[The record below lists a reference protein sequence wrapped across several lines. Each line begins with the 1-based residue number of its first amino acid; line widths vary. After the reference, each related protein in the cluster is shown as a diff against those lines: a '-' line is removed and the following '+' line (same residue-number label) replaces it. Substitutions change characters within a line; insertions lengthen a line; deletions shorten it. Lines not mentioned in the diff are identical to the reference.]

1 MKRWMAAW
9 LAVAACAAAA
19 AQQQAPK
26 PAPAPAVKGDM
37 TINLSGVTLQALVL
51 YISDVTGKPVLLPAN
66 FPGEKRVDVVS
77 GREVKAPADKVMG
90 VIAATLRNAG
100 YALVETADYIRLAP
114 ENAVEG
120 APLADAGEPRLL
132 GEASLVTTL
141 VDVKHVEAKNLVPAL
156 EAVKSKAGS
165 VRVYEEA
172 NKLIIRDYASNL
184 QPILRMVRELD
195 AASETTVREIY
206 RLKHRSVESLQ
217 TVMASFV
224 ASMGKETDPLA
235 RRRLQT
241 FSVFPYASQ
250 NAFVLMG
257 RPDDVAKARGLIET
271 LDVESTDASRG
282 IQTYVVVHRDASEMA
297 TIVTNAINAEKAGA
311 GKGAETGGPSP
322 TVIADKANNAL
333 LVIATPD
340 KYAELLP
347 LFRDLDRPK
356 SQVLIEAALVELSM
370 ERYMDLGL
378 ELATGDQPGGGI
390 RVLGGTT
397 FGLSSITTS
406 GRTPVPP
413 AKGGVTLGLFK
424 DSALNIPVL
433 LRLSAQDS
441 GVSFLAAPQL
451 MTSDNQ
457 KASVVIAEEREYMK
471 KTVSS
476 EGTTTD
482 VTSGGYNKASITLEI
497 TPQISENG
505 RVRMK
510 VRQVTEQFLP
520 STDTETGYPLTN
532 KSSRTADTEV
542 TVPDGRTVIIAG
554 LTRTVKTETISKV
567 PFIGDIPWLGYL
579 FRRTETDHQQM
590 NLCVFITPRIVRTE
604 ADMARETQR
613 QKGEL
618 RAMSETS
625 AIKLHE
631 SDFERVTGGR
641 VSPAPQKEEAMEAP
655 GQP

>member
-19 AQQQAPK
+19 AQEPAPK
-26 PAPAPAVKGDM
+26 PAPAPAAKGEM
-37 TINLSGVTLQALVL
+37 TINLSGVTLQVLVL
-51 YISDVTGKPVLLPAN
+51 YISDVTGKPVLLPPN

-77 GREVKAPADKVMG
+77 GREVKAPADKAMG
-90 VIAATLRNAG
+90 VIAATLRNSG
-100 YALVETADYIRLAP
+100 YALIEMEDYIRLAP
-114 ENAVEG
+114 DSTTES
-120 APLADAGEPRLL
+120 APLADAAERRLL
-132 GEASLVTTL
+132 GEATLVTTL
-141 VDVKHVEAKNLVPAL
+141 VDVKHVEASKLAVAL
-156 EAVKSKAGS
+156 DSFKSKAGS
-165 VRVYEEA
+165 VKVYDEA
-172 NKLIIRDYASNL
+172 NKLIIRDYASSL
-184 QPILRMVRELD
+184 PALLRMVRELD
-195 AASETTVREIY
+195 VSSDATVREIC
-206 RLKHRSVESLQ
+206 RLKHRSVDSLQ
-217 TVMASFV
+217 TLVKSFE
-224 ASMGKETDPLA
+224 ASMAKEADPLTKK
-235 RRRLQT
+235 RQKSL
-241 FSVFPYASQ
+241 SVFPYASQ
-250 NAFVLMG
+250 NSFVLIG
-257 RPDDVAKARGLIET
+257 SREDVAKVRGLIEMVDT
-271 LDVESTDASRG
+271 ESADAARG

-297 TIVTNAINAEKAGA
+297 AIVTNAINAEKAGA
-311 GKGAETGGPSP
+311 AKGAEGGPSP

-340 KYAELLP
+340 KYTELLP
-347 LFRDLDRPK
+347 LLRDLDRPK

-378 ELATGDQPGGGI
+378 ELATGDQPGGGM

-397 FGLSSITTS
+397 FGMSTVTEA
-406 GRTPVPP
+406 GRVPIQP
-413 AKGGVTLGLFK
+413 AKGGATIGLFK

-497 TPQISENG
+497 TPQISDNG

-510 VRQVTEQFLP
+510 VKQVTEQFLP

-554 LTRTVKTETISKV
+554 LTRTIKTETVSKV
-567 PFIGDIPWLGYL
+567 PYIGDIPWLGYL

-590 NLCVFITPRIVRTE
+590 NLCVFITPRVVRSE
-604 ADMARETQR
+604 ADMARETLR

-625 AIKLHE
+625 PIKLHE
-631 SDFERVTGGR
+631 ADFEKVTGGR
-641 VSPAPQKEEAMEAP
+641 VSPAPQKQDAMEAP
-655 GQP
+655 SQP

>member
-1 MKRWMAAW
+1 MNRWMAVW
-9 LAVAACAAAA
+9 LAAAMCAAAP
-19 AQQQAPK
+19 AQE
-26 PAPAPAVKGDM
+26 PAPRPAAKGDV
-37 TINLSGVTLQALVL
+37 TINLSGVTLQVLVL
-51 YISDVTGKPVLLPAN
+51 YISDVTGKPVLLPSN

-77 GREVKAPADKVMG
+77 GREVKAPADKAMAL
-90 VIAATLRNAG
+90 IAAALRNAG
-100 YALVETADYIRLAP
+100 YALVETPDYIRLAP
-114 ENAVEG
+114 EGTADG
-120 APLADAGEPRLL
+120 ASLADAAARQPLA
-132 GEASLVTTL
+132 EASLVTTL
-141 VDVKHVEAKNLVPAL
+141 VDVKHVEAAKLATAL
-156 EAVKSKAGS
+156 NSFCSKVGS
-165 VRVYEEA
+165 VKTYEEA

-184 QPILRMVRELD
+184 DTILRMARELD
-195 AASETTVREIY
+195 VSTGATVREIY
-206 RLKHRSVESLQ
+206 RLKNRSVESLQ
-217 TVMASFV
+217 TVVKSFE
-224 ASMGKETDPLA
+224 ASMAKDADPLA
-235 RRRLQT
+235 KKRLQT

-257 RPDDVAKARGLIET
+257 RPEDVAKARELIQS
-271 LDVESTDASRG
+271 LDMESADATRG

-297 TIVTNAINAEKAGA
+297 TIVTNAINAEKSGGAKAGES
-311 GKGAETGGPSP
+311 GGAPAP

-333 LVIATPD
+333 LIIATPD
-340 KYAELLP
+340 RYAELLP
-347 LFRDLDRPK
+347 LLRDLDRPK
-356 SQVLIEAALVELSM
+356 AQVLIEAALVELSM

-378 ELATGDQPGGGI
+378 ELATGDQPGGGM

-397 FGLSSITTS
+397 FGMSTITEA
-406 GRTPVPP
+406 GRVPIQP
-413 AKGGVTLGLFK
+413 DRGGATIGLFK

-497 TPQISENG
+497 TPQISDNG

-510 VRQVTEQFLP
+510 VKQVTEQFLP
-520 STDTETGYPLTN
+520 STDTSTGYPLTN

-567 PFIGDIPWLGYL
+567 PYIGDIPWVGYL

-590 NLCVFITPRIVRTE
+590 NLCVFITPRIVRSE
-604 ADMARETQR
+604 ADMAAETQR

-631 SDFERVTGGR
+631 ADFEKVTGGR
-641 VSPAPQKEEAMEAP
+641 VSPGPQKEEAGEAP